1 MILITGATGFI
12 GRHLVRK
19 LTDSGHRV
27 RVLGLNTRRMRQL
40 GWADNPQIEI
50 VEGSIFK
57 PEDLHR
63 AMLGVHTVF
72 HLASAQWWGRLYD
85 LEKIDLGG
93 TRNVVTA
100 GRSARIGRIIL
111 LSHIGA
117 EPSSGFSLLSIK
129 GKAEEAIRT
138 SGIPYTIF
146 RCGIVFG
153 AEDRFVNNMAMLLR
167 TNPFVVFQPGSAE
180 TLLNPLHIDDLVMAL
195 EESLEA
201 LDLIDHTVEVGGAEY
216 MTYNEMLRTVMRVS
230 RARRRIISLPPYLLR
245 GLTALMKVF
254 VPRWPMTPQ
263 WFDILAGHRTAEL
276 GNMYTYLGIRPRRF
290 EDTLLTYMPQRR
302 YWLELLRYLFRRPPR
317 SVF

>member
-1 MILITGATGFI
+1 MILITGATGFV
-12 GRHLVRK
+12 GRHLVKK
-19 LTDSGHRV
+19 LTDSGYRI

-40 GWADNPQIEI
+40 GWEENPNIEI
-50 VEGSIFK
+50 IEGSIFK

-85 LEKIDLGG
+85 LEKVDLGG

-117 EPSSGFSLLSIK
+117 EPASGFNLLSIK
-129 GKAEEAIRT
+129 GKVEETVRT
-138 SGIPYTIF
+138 SGIAYTIF
-146 RCGIVFG
+146 RCGVIFG
-153 AEDRFVNNMAMLLR
+153 PEDRFVNNMAMLLR
-167 TNPFVVFQPGSAE
+167 TNPLIVFQPGTAE
-180 TLLNPLHIDDLVMAL
+180 TLLNPLYIDDLTAAL
-195 EESLEA
+195 QESLEA
-201 LDLIDHTVEVGGAEY
+201 LDLVDNTVEIGGAEY

-230 RARRRIISLPPYLLR
+230 RAKRRIISLPPYLLR
-245 GLTALMKVF
+245 GMTGLMKVF
-254 VPRWPMTPQ
+254 LPRWPMTPQ
-263 WFDILAGHRTAEL
+263 WFDLLAGHRTAEL